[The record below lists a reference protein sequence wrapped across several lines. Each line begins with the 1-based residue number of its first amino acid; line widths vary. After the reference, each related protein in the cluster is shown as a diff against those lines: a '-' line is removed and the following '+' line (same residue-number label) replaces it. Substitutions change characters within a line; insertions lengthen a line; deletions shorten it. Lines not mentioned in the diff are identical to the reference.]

1 MALPTYAH
9 TFADTPTLGSG
20 ATPAGTYS
28 NLDHVWKAAE
38 PFLRTRMND
47 VHLPMTVMYA
57 EFILDQEPDADPEVT
72 RVAALLHDVGWSRV
86 DGDKILTEGFRSD
99 NFLTSDIRVQ
109 HEKYGCDIAREI
121 LPGCGYD
128 DAFITR
134 VTDIIDGHDT
144 RKEHHSL
151 EDAIMRDSDRLWRFH
166 PTGLGF
172 SAEWFAKS
180 PQWVLGDLTG
190 RVMGEMITPTGTA
203 MAEAE
208 LNASMRILRLDI
220 L

>member
-1 MALPTYAH
+1 MTLPVYTH
-9 TFADTPTLGSG
+9 TFADTPTLGGG
-20 ATPAGTYS
+20 ALPRGTYT

-38 PFLRTRMND
+38 PFMRTRMND

-57 EFILDQEPDADPEVT
+57 EFILDNEPDADEEVT

-109 HEKYGCDIAREI
+109 HEKFGCDIAREI

-134 VTDIIDGHDT
+134 ITDIIDGHDT

-172 SAEWFAKS
+172 SAEWFDKS

-190 RVMGEMITPTGTA
+190 RVMGEMITPTGRA

>member
-1 MALPTYAH
+1 
-9 TFADTPTLGSG
+9 
-20 ATPAGTYS
+20 
-28 NLDHVWKAAE
+28 
-38 PFLRTRMND
+38 MND

-190 RVMGEMITPTGTA
+190 RVMGEMITPTGRA

>member
-1 MALPTYAH
+1 
-9 TFADTPTLGSG
+9 
-20 ATPAGTYS
+20 
-28 NLDHVWKAAE
+28 
-38 PFLRTRMND
+38 
-47 VHLPMTVMYA
+47 
-57 EFILDQEPDADPEVT
+57 
-72 RVAALLHDVGWSRV
+72 
-86 DGDKILTEGFRSD
+86 
-99 NFLTSDIRVQ
+99 LTSDIRVQ
-109 HEKYGCDIAREI
+109 HEKFGCDIAREI

-134 VTDIIDGHDT
+134 ITDIIDGHDT